1 MAEIINEED
10 KEFEPQ
16 YPAQLYT
23 ARPNPTALLSPLY
36 DSTFKGIFTQETEDS
51 KLALQSFVSA
61 VVERNVKNVI
71 LKPNEP
77 AKDGPNQKG
86 MIYDISVEFDNGEL
100 SDIEM
105 QAWKEDYDYGIRA
118 EIQAARLLNNNAKKS
133 DDWDSPKVYQIS
145 ILNFHYRKDD
155 NKILSWYTMKNESA
169 ERLADRQ
176 NIIFIDLKT
185 IRKKLGTPIE
195 ELTPV
200 EKWGLFFSYVDKE
213 EYADYI
219 SELVRSEKGIMA
231 AENTVKYMSEA
242 DDNWFV
248 QNSRF
253 IAEHDKN
260 TQIHNAEKRGHE
272 QGLQQGLQQGIQQ
285 GAQQKAVE
293 AAIIA
298 VREFKASPESAAQKM
313 NAPLELVLEGLK
325 QKK

>member
-1 MAEIINEED
+1 MKEIEMEEE

-23 ARPNPTALLSPLY
+23 KRPNPTALLSPLY

-51 KLALQSFVSA
+51 KLALQTFVSA
-61 VVERNVKNVI
+61 VVGRNVKNVI

-77 AKDGPNQKG
+77 AKDSPELKG
-86 MIYDISVEFDNGEL
+86 MSYDISVEFDNGEM

-105 QAWKEDYDYGIRA
+105 QAWKEDYDYGVRA
-118 EIQAARLLNNNAKKS
+118 EIQSARLLNNNAKKG
-133 DDWDSPKVYQIS
+133 DNWDSPKIYQIS
-145 ILNFHYRKDD
+145 VLNFHFRKDD

-169 ERLADRQ
+169 ERLSDRQ

-185 IRKKLGTPIE
+185 IRKKLGLPID
-195 ELTPV
+195 ELTPID
-200 EKWGLFFSYVDKE
+200 KWGLFFSYVDKE

-231 AENTVKYMSEA
+231 AESIVKNMSEA

-253 IAEHDKN
+253 IYERDRN
-260 TQIHNAEKRGHE
+260 TLIHNAEKRGRE
-272 QGLQQGLQQGIQQ
+272 EGLQQG
-285 GAQQKAVE
+285 
-293 AAIIA
+293 
-298 VREFKASPESAAQKM
+298 AQKKAIETANNM
-313 NAPLELVLEGLK
+313 LKKKYSVSDISEITGLSLESVIEL
-325 QKK
+325 QKELPTQA

>member
-1 MAEIINEED
+1 MKEIEMEEE

-23 ARPNPTALLSPLY
+23 KRPNPTALLSPLY

-51 KLALQSFVSA
+51 KLALQTFVSA
-61 VVERNVKNVI
+61 VVGRNVKNVI

-77 AKDGPNQKG
+77 AKDSPELKG
-86 MIYDISVEFDNGEL
+86 MSYDISVEFDNGEM

-105 QAWKEDYDYGIRA
+105 QAWKEDYDYGVRA
-118 EIQAARLLNNNAKKS
+118 EIQSARLLNNNAKKG
-133 DDWDSPKVYQIS
+133 DNWDSPKIYQIS
-145 ILNFHYRKDD
+145 VLNFHFRKDD

-169 ERLADRQ
+169 ERLSDRQ

-185 IRKKLGTPIE
+185 IRKKLGLPID
-195 ELTPV
+195 ELTPID
-200 EKWGLFFSYVDKE
+200 KWGLFFSYVDKE

-231 AENTVKYMSEA
+231 AESIVKNMSEA

-253 IAEHDKN
+253 IYERDRN
-260 TQIHNAEKRGHE
+260 TLIHNAEKRGRE
-272 QGLQQGLQQGIQQ
+272 EGLQQG
-285 GAQQKAVE
+285 
-293 AAIIA
+293 
-298 VREFKASPESAAQKM
+298 AQKKAIETANNM
-313 NAPLELVLEGLK
+313 LKKKYSVSDISEITGLSLESVIELQK
-325 QKK
+325 QFPTQA

>member
-1 MAEIINEED
+1 MKENEMEEE

-23 ARPNPTALLSPLY
+23 KRPNPTALLSPLY

-51 KLALQSFVSA
+51 KLALQTFVSA
-61 VVERNVKNVI
+61 VVGRNVKNVI

-77 AKDGPNQKG
+77 AKDSPELKG
-86 MIYDISVEFDNGEL
+86 MSYDISVEFDNGEM

-105 QAWKEDYDYGIRA
+105 QAWKEDYDYGVRA
-118 EIQAARLLNNNAKKS
+118 EIQSARLLNNNAKKG
-133 DDWDSPKVYQIS
+133 DNWDSSKIYQIS
-145 ILNFHYRKDD
+145 VLNFHLRKDD

-169 ERLADRQ
+169 ERLSDRQ

-185 IRKKLGTPIE
+185 IRKKLGLPID
-195 ELTPV
+195 ELTPID
-200 EKWGLFFSYVDKE
+200 KWGLFFSYVDKE

-231 AENTVKYMSEA
+231 AESIVKNMSEA

-253 IAEHDKN
+253 IYERDRN
-260 TQIHNAEKRGHE
+260 TLIHNAEKRGRE
-272 QGLQQGLQQGIQQ
+272 EGLQQG
-285 GAQQKAVE
+285 
-293 AAIIA
+293 
-298 VREFKASPESAAQKM
+298 AQKKAIETANNM
-313 NAPLELVLEGLK
+313 LKKKYSVSDISEITGLSLESVIELQK
-325 QKK
+325 QFPT

>member
-1 MAEIINEED
+1 MKEIEMEEE

-23 ARPNPTALLSPLY
+23 KRPNPTALLSPLY

-51 KLALQSFVSA
+51 KLALQTFVSA
-61 VVERNVKNVI
+61 VVGRNVKNVI

-77 AKDGPNQKG
+77 AKDSPELKG
-86 MIYDISVEFDNGEL
+86 MSYDISVEFDNGEM

-105 QAWKEDYDYGIRA
+105 QAWKEDYDYGVRA
-118 EIQAARLLNNNAKKS
+118 EIQSARLLNNNAKKG
-133 DDWDSPKVYQIS
+133 DNWDSSKIYQIS
-145 ILNFHYRKDD
+145 VLNFHLRKDD

-169 ERLADRQ
+169 ERLSDRQ

-185 IRKKLGTPIE
+185 IRKKLGLPID
-195 ELTPV
+195 ELTPID
-200 EKWGLFFSYVDKE
+200 KWGLFFSYVDKE

-231 AENTVKYMSEA
+231 AESIVKNMSEA

-253 IAEHDKN
+253 IYERDRN
-260 TQIHNAEKRGHE
+260 TLIHNAEKRGRE
-272 QGLQQGLQQGIQQ
+272 EGLQQG
-285 GAQQKAVE
+285 
-293 AAIIA
+293 
-298 VREFKASPESAAQKM
+298 AQKKAIETANNM
-313 NAPLELVLEGLK
+313 LKKKYSVSDISEITGLSLESVIELQK
-325 QKK
+325 QFPT

>member
-1 MAEIINEED
+1 MKEIEMEEE

-23 ARPNPTALLSPLY
+23 KRPNPTALLSPLY

-51 KLALQSFVSA
+51 KLALQTFVSA
-61 VVERNVKNVI
+61 VVGRNVKNVI

-77 AKDGPNQKG
+77 AKDTPEQKG
-86 MIYDISVEFDNGEL
+86 MSYDISVEFDNGEL

-118 EIQAARLLNNNAKKS
+118 EIQTARLLNNNAKKG
-133 DDWDSPKVYQIS
+133 DNWDSPKIYQIS
-145 ILNFHYRKDD
+145 VLNFHFRKDD

-169 ERLADRQ
+169 ERLSDRQ

-185 IRKKLGTPIE
+185 IRKKLGLPID
-195 ELTPV
+195 ELTPID
-200 EKWGLFFSYVDKE
+200 KWGLFFSYVDKE

-231 AENTVKYMSEA
+231 AESIVKNMSEA

-253 IAEHDKN
+253 IYERDRN
-260 TQIHNAEKRGHE
+260 TLIHNAEKRGRE
-272 QGLQQGLQQGIQQ
+272 EGLQQG
-285 GAQQKAVE
+285 
-293 AAIIA
+293 
-298 VREFKASPESAAQKM
+298 AQKKAIETANNM
-313 NAPLELVLEGLK
+313 LKKKYSVSDISEITGLSLESVIELQK
-325 QKK
+325 QFPTQA

>member
-1 MAEIINEED
+1 MKEIEMEEE

-23 ARPNPTALLSPLY
+23 KRPNPTALLSPLY

-51 KLALQSFVSA
+51 KLALQTFVSA
-61 VVERNVKNVI
+61 VVGRNVKNVI

-77 AKDGPNQKG
+77 AKDTPELKG
-86 MIYDISVEFDNGEL
+86 MSYDISVEFDNGEL

-105 QAWKEDYDYGIRA
+105 QAWKEDYDYGVRA
-118 EIQAARLLNNNAKKS
+118 EIQSARLLNNNAKKG
-133 DDWDSPKVYQIS
+133 DNWDSSKIYQIS
-145 ILNFHYRKDD
+145 VLNFHLRKDD

-169 ERLADRQ
+169 ERLSDRQ

-185 IRKKLGTPIE
+185 IRKKLGLPID
-195 ELTPV
+195 ELTPID
-200 EKWGLFFSYVDKE
+200 KWGLFFSYVDKE

-231 AENTVKYMSEA
+231 AESIVKNMSEA

-253 IAEHDKN
+253 IYERDRN
-260 TQIHNAEKRGHE
+260 TLIHNAEKRGRE
-272 QGLQQGLQQGIQQ
+272 EGLQQG
-285 GAQQKAVE
+285 
-293 AAIIA
+293 
-298 VREFKASPESAAQKM
+298 AQKKAIETANNM
-313 NAPLELVLEGLK
+313 LKKKYSVSDISEITGLSLESVIELQK
-325 QKK
+325 QFPTQA

>member
-1 MAEIINEED
+1 MKEIEMEEE

-23 ARPNPTALLSPLY
+23 KRPNPTALLSPLY

-51 KLALQSFVSA
+51 KLALQTFVSA
-61 VVERNVKNVI
+61 VVGRSVKNVI

-77 AKDGPNQKG
+77 AKDSPELKG
-86 MIYDISVEFDNGEL
+86 MSYDISVEFDNGEM

-105 QAWKEDYDYGIRA
+105 QAWKEDYDYGVRA
-118 EIQAARLLNNNAKKS
+118 EIQSARLLNNNAKKG
-133 DDWDSPKVYQIS
+133 DNWDSPKIYQIS
-145 ILNFHYRKDD
+145 VLNFHFRKDD

-169 ERLADRQ
+169 ERLSDRQ

-185 IRKKLGTPIE
+185 IRKKLGLPID
-195 ELTPV
+195 ELTPID
-200 EKWGLFFSYVDKE
+200 KWGLFFSYVDKE

-231 AENTVKYMSEA
+231 AESIVKNMSEA

-253 IAEHDKN
+253 IYERDRN
-260 TQIHNAEKRGHE
+260 TLIHNAEKRGRE
-272 QGLQQGLQQGIQQ
+272 EGLLQ
-285 GAQQKAVE
+285 GAQKKAIETANNMLKKKYSVSDISEITGLSLESVIELQK
-293 AAIIA
+293 
-298 VREFKASPESAAQKM
+298 
-313 NAPLELVLEGLK
+313 ELPT
-325 QKK
+325 QA